1 MNNNGMIEYKESFIS
16 KIKNFFKNLFVKKE
30 EQNSYS
36 YQENIDEIKQEKIEA
51 EQHEL
56 DSNKKQFINNI
67 RVDSNVNNKVV
78 ERKNLLKQ
86 FEGNEEALNMLS
98 IDRLKKLE
106 KYYAD
111 VIKQNDGK
119 IKKLK
124 ASV

>member
-16 KIKNFFKNLFVKKE
+16 KIKNFFKNLFGKKE

>member
-16 KIKNFFKNLFVKKE
+16 KIKNFFKNLFGKKE

-36 YQENIDEIKQEKIEA
+36 YQENIDEIKQEKVEA